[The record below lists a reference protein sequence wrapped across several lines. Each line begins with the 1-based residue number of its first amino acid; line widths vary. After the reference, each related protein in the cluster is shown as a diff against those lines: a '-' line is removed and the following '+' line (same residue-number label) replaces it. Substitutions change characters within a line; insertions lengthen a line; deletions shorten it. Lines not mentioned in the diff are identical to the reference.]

1 MNYFNLLHKLE
12 ILYDV
17 NIGGKFTPVQITRL
31 IAKNVPYR
39 DVVFSTNLTVNS
51 AVDTIT
57 VSGLYD
63 YGDDQWGLCPIE
75 IELAYFKRKRHF
87 VIGASM
93 SRKIWNQLC
102 FDVASVL
109 GHEYVHLHQY
119 RDRDY
124 RPGRGFRSREN
135 NESLK
140 QTQEYLGHTDE
151 IDAYSFTIAAEMAM
165 GLRSGKA
172 IDLKETVMYNN
183 YCDAFGIDHS
193 IITKLKNKSLKYYS
207 ILEGQYNEQSNRTN
221 QRARCI

>member
-12 ILYDV
+12 GLYDV
-17 NIGGKFTPVQITRL
+17 NIGRKFTPAQITKL
-31 IAKNVPYR
+31 IAQNVPYR
-39 DVVFSTNLTVNS
+39 DVIFSTNLTVNS
-51 AVDTIT
+51 NIDTIT

-63 YGDDQWGLCPIE
+63 YGEDQWGNTPIE
-75 IELAYFKRKRHF
+75 IELAFFKRKRHF

-93 SRKIWNQLC
+93 SQKKWNRLC

-135 NESLK
+135 DESLK

-151 IDAYSFTIAAEMAM
+151 VDAYGFTVAAEMAM
-165 GLRSGKA
+165 SLRSNKTV
-172 IDLKETVMYNN
+172 DLHKTVMYNN
-183 YCDAFGIDHS
+183 YCDAFGSNHS

-221 QRARCI
+221 Q

>member
-12 ILYDV
+12 GLYDV
-17 NIGGKFTPVQITRL
+17 NIGRKFTPAQITKL
-31 IAKNVPYR
+31 IAQNVPYK
-39 DVVFSTNLTVNS
+39 DVIFSTNLTVNS
-51 AVDTIT
+51 NIDTIT

-63 YGDDQWGLCPIE
+63 YGEDQWGNTPIE
-75 IELAYFKRKRHF
+75 IELAFFKRKRHF

-93 SRKIWNQLC
+93 SQKKWNQLC

-135 NESLK
+135 DESLK

-151 IDAYSFTIAAEMAM
+151 VDAYSFTVAAEMAM
-165 GLRSGKA
+165 SLRSNKTV
-172 IDLKETVMYNN
+172 DLYKTVMYNN
-183 YCDAFGIDHS
+183 YCDAFGSNHS

-221 QRARCI
+221 Q